1 MRRLQRNLRH
11 RWLGGVCSGFAR
23 FLGLD
28 IFPVRLLIRF
38 LFVSFVPMFWWVYLI
53 LWAVLPAQKLYEAE
67 EMQEQPRPKP
77 VYKPQVRV
85 EVTRLDVDNVVEMVR
100 GKVSERVFERVKSI
114 DTAIRALMPSLTFW
128 RTLTQPELRTVKTA
142 AVEYFPQALQH
153 YLSLPRDYA
162 ENHTMASGMTPEEK
176 LLGEL
181 ETLETTLNN
190 VLESSYNHE
199 KINVPSEL
207 KRLNE
212 RMGVREA
219 QNPDRDI
226 SRSLDMLVNRIQGK
240 VPEEILAKVTSIRDA
255 IASVLPQIS
264 EMGGGMTKE
273 VYNLRQTALE
283 YLPDALDKYL
293 SLPSGFAEHHILS
306 NGKTAKQTLLE
317 QLDLLDQTVK
327 DMVGDV
333 YQEDADALLVH
344 GRFLQEKFAG
354 QKFSLPAGA
363 PEGLKFP
370 DLNLDA
376 PEPEAEQQPEGLR
389 LKR

>member
-1 MRRLQRNLRH
+1 MRRLQRNLKH

-53 LWAVLPAQKLYEAE
+53 LWAVLPAQKIYEADE
-67 EMQEQPRPKP
+67 LLEQRKPKP

-100 GKVSERVFERVKSI
+100 GRVSDRVFERVRSI
-114 DTAIRALMPSLTFW
+114 DASIRALMPSLTFW
-128 RTLTQPELRTVKTA
+128 RTLMQPELRTVKTA

-162 ENHTMASGMTPEEK
+162 ENHTMANGMTPEEK
-176 LLGEL
+176 LLSEL
-181 ETLETTLNN
+181 DTLETTLNN
-190 VLESSYNHE
+190 VLESSFNHE

-212 RMGVREA
+212 RMGAGEP
-219 QNPDRDI
+219 QNTERDI
-226 SRSLDMLVNRIQGK
+226 SRTLDTLVNRIQGK
-240 VPEEILAKVTSIRDA
+240 VPKEILAKVTSIRES
-255 IASVLPQIS
+255 IVSVLPQIT
-264 EMGGGMTKE
+264 EMGGGMTKDA
-273 VYNLRQTALE
+273 YNLRQTALE

-293 SLPSGFAEHHILS
+293 SLPSGFAEHHTLS

-317 QLDLLDQTVK
+317 QLELLDQTVK

-333 YQEDADALLVH
+333 YQKDADALLIH
-344 GRFLQEKFAG
+344 GRFLQEKFAN
-354 QKFSLPAGA
+354 QKFSLPTGE
-363 PEGLKFP
+363 PENLKFP
-370 DLNLDA
+370 DLNVDSA
-376 PEPEAEQQPEGLR
+376 KKEEQPENLR